1 MSWEDSLAYG
11 FVTTNLYNAGR
22 EKFLPTRVY
31 DKAKDYVET
40 VNALIDRDTRAATVF
55 KVSLSAL
62 SAIGSK
68 VLGSSI
74 ENHPYFALHKAHL
87 QALSTALDA
96 QSTYTNAMEAMDRAA
111 RAADGSE
118 AIAMQSRQLL
128 STMFHLRVEFGFKG
142 GFVPEGEGA
151 DNAMPAVLPWIRM
164 IASKLNRGASV
175 ANAMLLTMDWQ
186 ARVCRVYMD
195 GLKLLA
201 MARVEWQ
208 VAKRGGELF
217 QQKVKSLVNSS
228 SQISVVVGKVAERD
242 QQWAQYDREAA
253 QIARKSTGSPQ
264 AIADPGRFA
273 EGNVREVEAVVRKL
287 GAICDIAMSNTAVET
302 KGDKMAQV
310 SLR

>member
-1 MSWEDSLAYG
+1 MNREDSLAYE
-11 FVTTNLYNAGR
+11 FVTTKLYNAGR
-22 EKFLPTRVY
+22 EKFLPTKVY

-40 VNALIDRDTRAATVF
+40 VSALIDRDTRAATVF
-55 KVSLSAL
+55 QVSLSAL

-87 QALSTALDA
+87 QALSTALNA
-96 QSTYTNAMEAMDRAA
+96 QSTYHNAMEVMDRAA

-118 AIAMQSRQLL
+118 AIAKQSRQLL
-128 STMFHLRVEFGFKG
+128 STMHDLRFEFGVKG
-142 GFVPEGEGA
+142 GFMPDREPA
-151 DNAMPAVLPWIRM
+151 DNAMPAVLPLDM
-164 IASKLNRGASV
+164 IASKLNRGVSV

-242 QQWAQYDREAA
+242 QQWAQYDREVA
-253 QIARKSTGSPQ
+253 QIAGKSTGSPQ

-273 EGNVREVEAVVRKL
+273 EGNVREVEAVVKKL
-287 GAICDIAMSNTAVET
+287 GSMCDIAMPYIAVET
-302 KGDKMAQV
+302 KGNKMAQV